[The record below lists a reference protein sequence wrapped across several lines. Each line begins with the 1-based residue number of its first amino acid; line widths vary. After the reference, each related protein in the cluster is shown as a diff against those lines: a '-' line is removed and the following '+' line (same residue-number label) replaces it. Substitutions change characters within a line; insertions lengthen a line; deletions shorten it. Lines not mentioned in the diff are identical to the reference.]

1 MTAQLRL
8 LDRGFFDLSTRLKLR
23 VSGSDRLRFLNGQL
37 TNDIR
42 KATDTTALEA
52 CVLNAKG
59 KMEAHLFVHAKADSF
74 ILDADPALQSTLQ
87 ARLERYIIAD
97 DVQIEDV
104 TAQLSIFHVIAAAS
118 ESQRFDPHLTPL
130 PGQGE
135 EAAKRQVRVV
145 LANRYGIEGCDLWV
159 EADRH
164 AQVATKLGNQ
174 FEFCDENCAEV
185 FRIEQGIP
193 RWGRELTGDIIPIE
207 ANLEQRCI
215 DYDKGCYIGQETISR
230 MKMSGQ
236 RNKQLCGLISL
247 KNIPLVPGMR
257 LIGPEGKEIGWITS
271 ATRSGEQEIALA
283 YVKRG
288 FNSIGTEIEAKSEG
302 VAGVRAEVV
311 DLPFGST

>member
-8 LDRGFFDLSTRLKLR
+8 LDRGFFDLSARVKLR

-42 KATDTTALEA
+42 KATETNAIEA

-59 KMEAHLFVHAKADSF
+59 KMEVHLFVHAKADSF

-104 TAQLSIFHVIAAAS
+104 TAQFSIFHVTGEPPASSSFAAGVVS
-118 ESQRFDPHLTPL
+118 TNRFGP
-130 PGQGE
+130 QGRDIWS
-135 EAAKRQVRVV
+135 EAADRGR
-145 LANRYGIEGCDLWV
+145 LAAELSNE
-159 EADRH
+159 
-164 AQVATKLGNQ
+164 
-174 FEFCDENCAEV
+174 FEFCDENCTEV

-207 ANLEQRCI
+207 ANLEQRCV

-236 RNKQLCGLISL
+236 RNKQLCGLVSL
-247 KNIPLVPGMR
+247 KNVPLAPGMR
-257 LIGPEGKEIGWITS
+257 LTGPEGKEVGWITS
-271 ATRSGEQEIALA
+271 ATRTDEREIALA

-288 FNSIGTEIEAKSEG
+288 FNSVGSRVEATSAATSAVPAEI
-302 VAGVRAEVV
+302 V
-311 DLPFGST
+311 DLPFVR

>member
-1 MTAQLRL
+1 MTARPGSLERV
-8 LDRGFFDLSTRLKLR
+8 FFDFSSRVKLR
-23 VSGSDRLRFLNGQL
+23 VVGADHLRFLNGQL

-97 DVQIEDV
+97 DVQIEDM
-104 TAQLSIFHVIAAAS
+104 TAQLSIFHLISGTAPNLS
-118 ESQRFDPHLTPL
+118 
-130 PGQGE
+130 
-135 EAAKRQVRVV
+135 
-145 LANRYGIEGCDLWV
+145 
-159 EADRH
+159 
-164 AQVATKLGNQ
+164 VATRIVAVNRFGRPGYDVWCEATQPDELAAELTKE

-185 FRIEQGIP
+185 LRIEQGIP
-193 RWGRELTGDIIPIE
+193 RWGHELTGDIIPVE

-247 KNIPLVPGMR
+247 KNIPLVSGMR
-257 LIGPEGKEIGWITS
+257 LTGPEGKEIGWITS
-271 ATRSGEQEIALA
+271 ATRSGEREIALT
-283 YVKRG
+283 YIKRG
-288 FNSIGTEIEAKSEG
+288 FNAVGSRLTATSAEHPAIPAEII
-302 VAGVRAEVV
+302 
-311 DLPFGST
+311 DLPFPAT